1 MISKKMEDALN
12 EQVAAELFSAHLYL
26 AMSSYLDSIDL
37 QGFAHWMRIQYQEE
51 VSHALKIFDYVAE
64 RDGRAVIKQ
73 IDEPQKDW
81 ASALETLEATYGHEQ
96 LVTGMINKLMETASS
111 EKDHATQM
119 FLQWFITEQV
129 EEEATAR
136 GLLQQLKLAGNS
148 KGALFHIDRELGQ
161 RVFTPPSA

>member
-1 MISKKMEDALN
+1 MEDALN
-12 EQVAAELFSAHLYL
+12 EQVAAEFFSAHLYL

-73 IDEPQKDW
+73 IDKPQKDW
-81 ASALETLEATYGHEQ
+81 DSAVETLEATYAHEQ
-96 LVTGMINKLMETASS
+96 LVTGMIHNLMETASS

-148 KGALFHIDRELGQ
+148 KGALFHIDRELGL
-161 RVFTPPSA
+161 RVFSPPSV